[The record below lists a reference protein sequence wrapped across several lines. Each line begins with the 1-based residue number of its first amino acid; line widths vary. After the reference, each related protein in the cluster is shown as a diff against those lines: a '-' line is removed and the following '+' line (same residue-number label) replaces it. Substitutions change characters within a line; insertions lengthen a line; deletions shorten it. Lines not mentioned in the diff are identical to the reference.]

1 MYISIINTYVHTYI
15 HVQTYICMYIST
27 NIYTHICIY
36 VIHIDTYVPFL
47 DFHKLFVNK
56 PGVQENGLV
65 Q

>member
-1 MYISIINTYVHTYI
+1 MYIRNTHRYI
-15 HVQTYICMYIST
+15 L
-27 NIYTHICIY
+27 
-36 VIHIDTYVPFL
+36 FL